1 MPRVPELHSWDLDP
15 PGARSLQEELAGKVD
30 VTRSLLDVK
39 SVGGADVSFDRG
51 GKWLCAAVVVTR
63 AGTGEILEQSG
74 VVAEVRFPYIPGL
87 FSFREAPPLIQ
98 AYEALKAPP
107 DVLLVDGQ
115 GIAHP
120 RRIGLACHLGLWLG
134 IPTVGCAKSWFYG
147 DHEEP
152 GPVRGQWTP
161 LLAAGQVIGAVLR
174 TRDGVRPLY
183 VSPGHFC
190 DLPGAIRVVL
200 ENTLIY
206 RLPLPA
212 RLAHQY
218 VNDLRRR
225 AIGGSEAIGSGET
238 KS

>member
-15 PGARSLQEELAGKVD
+15 RGARSLQEELAGRVD

-39 SVGGADVSFDRG
+39 TVGGADVSFDRG
-51 GKWLCAAVVVTR
+51 GKWLYAAVVVTR

-74 VVAEVRFPYIPGL
+74 VAAEVRFPYIPGL

-98 AYEALKAPP
+98 AYEALEEPP
-107 DVLLVDGQ
+107 EVILVDGQ

-134 IPTVGCAKSWFYG
+134 IPTVGCAKSWFFG

-161 LLAAGQVIGAVLR
+161 LLAKGQVIGAVLR

-183 VSPGHFC
+183 ISPGHLC

-200 ENTLIY
+200 ENTPSY

-225 AIGGSEAIGSGET
+225 AIGGSETIGSEGNER
-238 KS
+238 